1 MSDLLMKRRF
11 EATLLYLKAHQLE
24 SFNRIEQLLADSSV
38 SLDDISEEVE
48 TYAQLEGAFMTLQQT
63 SGPILNPPPAPL
75 AEPADPEPTPGE
87 GSVTV
92 TEENSPTLKRSKNAA
107 RVKKSVKKRASET
120 EEE

>member
-48 TYAQLEGAFMTLQQT
+48 TYAQLEK
-63 SGPILNPPPAPL
+63 
-75 AEPADPEPTPGE
+75 E
-87 GSVTV
+87 V
-92 TEENSPTLKRSKNAA
+92 
-107 RVKKSVKKRASET
+107 
-120 EEE
+120 